1 MRFASTRSK
10 EDMLISKIV
19 ENSKNKTNES
29 KQFYKTLIG
38 SGFHTADRQT
48 TEKKQ
53 QQQQKLQTKGQ
64 KIALCV
70 ILLTSLVVTDRP
82 QGFSQIRFEFKVLG
96 IHFRLCVSICANT
109 DV

>member
-19 ENSKNKTNES
+19 ENSKNKTKES

-48 TEKKQ
+48 DNQKTAAATKTANQRTEDCT
-53 QQQQKLQTKGQ
+53 LRYFTYVASG
-64 KIALCV
+64 
-70 ILLTSLVVTDRP
+70 
-82 QGFSQIRFEFKVLG
+82 
-96 IHFRLCVSICANT
+96 H
-109 DV
+109 